1 MSDKWHG
8 GKGSKTRPVTDQK
21 KFDDNWDKIFGKK
34 DLKFT
39 TAGEL
44 INSISDDEGIL
55 DDSNEEETQT

>member
-1 MSDKWHG
+1 MSGKWEG
-8 GKGSKTRPVTDQK
+8 GKGSKFRPVTDQK

-44 INSISDDEGIL
+44 INSISNDEGIL